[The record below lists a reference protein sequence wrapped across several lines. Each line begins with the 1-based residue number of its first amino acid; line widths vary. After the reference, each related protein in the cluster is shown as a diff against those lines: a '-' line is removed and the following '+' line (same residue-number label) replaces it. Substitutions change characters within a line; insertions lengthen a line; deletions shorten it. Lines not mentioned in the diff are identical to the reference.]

1 MYLRDEFG
9 SSRSYPDRAPDGNP
23 FGAISSRYR
32 SRFPTM
38 PSTIAPRWSM
48 VSSSRTFW
56 RPSNSSTYRCRC
68 FDDVL
73 WKVPMWVRLSIDQK
87 DSAPFVC
94 AMPRTYCETL
104 CLCETKER
112 SCRPSRWGLDH
123 PSVARRRRG
132 DERTGGARADPG
144 LVARGGTRPCP
155 LVERVRT
162 DRRSSRRARQ
172 QHGVRRRRL
181 RRAHPDLI
189 CVVLLPWATAPGSG
203 ARVLRCLLP
212 PGRTGPAPAAFPRR
226 RAVPHHRSLHRGG
239 IENLRG
245 IQRATGPRSRP
256 EQHQRA
262 PGRVQRLAHRLG
274 RQRPSRRGWLVVR
287 PARLDPASPAP
298 YPSVWPTPCSRRCAT
313 RRFGEPA
320 WHARNAKR
328 FGYGC
333 SRSARWSPE
342 MPAPSRSGSP
352 APAPTKPCSDCSY
365 AGSPPD
371 NPGPRRND
379 PENDPQSDL
388 GAPHL
393 ASRRRRGSK
402 ASHTT
407 VSTAPSRPAGPS
419 TPERPLENSPKK
431 PTTRQQTKSRPSCNM
446 RVKLAAYIVRT
457 TKLASQPNCP
467 ANSESSSLAREPKG
481 AKRFGNRNP
490 ES

>member
-1 MYLRDEFG
+1 MK
-9 SSRSYPDRAPDGNP
+9 
-23 FGAISSRYR
+23 
-32 SRFPTM
+32 T
-38 PSTIAPRWSM
+38 
-48 VSSSRTFW
+48 
-56 RPSNSSTYRCRC
+56 
-68 FDDVL
+68 
-73 WKVPMWVRLSIDQK
+73 
-87 DSAPFVC
+87 
-94 AMPRTYCETL
+94 
-104 CLCETKER
+104 
-112 SCRPSRWGLDH
+112 
-123 PSVARRRRG
+123 SVAYN
-132 DERTGGARADPG
+132 EL
-144 LVARGGTRPCP
+144 LV
-155 LVERVRT
+155 
-162 DRRSSRRARQ
+162 
-172 QHGVRRRRL
+172 
-181 RRAHPDLI
+181 RAH
-189 CVVLLPWATAPGSG
+189 
-203 ARVLRCLLP
+203 AR
-212 PGRTGPAPAAFPRR
+212 
-226 RAVPHHRSLHRGG
+226 
-239 IENLRG
+239 NK
-245 IQRATGPRSRP
+245 
-256 EQHQRA
+256 HQRA

-388 GAPHL
+388 GAPRL

-419 TPERPLENSPKK
+419 EI
-431 PTTRQQTKSRPSCNM
+431 PSCVLLSLYFN
-446 RVKLAAYIVRT
+446 KLIFIHLTILSFDNCA
-457 TKLASQPNCP
+457 PNT
-467 ANSESSSLAREPKG
+467 AQWLARRRSTP
-481 AKRFGNRNP
+481 
-490 ES
+490 SLSD